1 MIEVRDAVE
10 ADSRVIAAL
19 VTAAFG
25 QPHESRLVEQLI
37 RDGDCAI
44 SLVAQM
50 RREIVGHV
58 LASPLRLEPAQP
70 LKCLAIAPL
79 AVLPAIQRRGA
90 GSALMWALIERARAD
105 GVDVLF
111 LLGNPGYYRRFG
123 FRTSAVGNSYG
134 ATSAF
139 QSLELTAGS
148 LTGVLAHAHY
158 APAFTVLDA
167 DT

>member
-25 QPHESRLVEQLI
+25 QPQESRLVEQLT
-37 RDGDCAI
+37 RDGDC
-44 SLVAQM
+44 
-50 RREIVGHV
+50 
-58 LASPLRLEPAQP
+58 
-70 LKCLAIAPL
+70 
-79 AVLPAIQRRGA
+79 
-90 GSALMWALIERARAD
+90 
-105 GVDVLF
+105 
-111 LLGNPGYYRRFG
+111 
-123 FRTSAVGNSYG
+123 

-139 QSLELTAGS
+139 QSLELSSGS

>member
-25 QPHESRLVEQLI
+25 QPQESRLVEQLS
-37 RDGDCAI
+37 RDGDCVL
-44 SLVAQM
+44 SLVAQ
-50 RREIVGHV
+50 RHSEIVGHV

-70 LKCLAIAPL
+70 LKCLAIA
-79 AVLPAIQRRGA
+79 
-90 GSALMWALIERARAD
+90 
-105 GVDVLF
+105 

-139 QSLELTAGS
+139 QSLELTSGS

-158 APAFTVLDA
+158 APAFAVLDA